1 MPDSEFRAYDYITQS
16 LAGLGWDRRNPQKGG
31 SVYVQGEFRKHDE
44 LLASALGQST
54 PENVVI
60 FECDS
65 TTYYWIVEAKN
76 ATPLV
81 ENALQEAKD
90 YAEKVNQYLAASG
103 KTGRA
108 LLATG
113 VAGSP
118 DESILVSTSFW
129 DGETWQDVRIN
140 GYVVTGFISESQCI
154 EIVESNSPNVGGYEV
169 NLDEFLRKANQING
183 TLYSNGVAN
192 RDRARIVAGLLL
204 SLVQD
209 SNMNLSPHPAT
220 LIRDINSRIEA
231 LLTNHSKLDFFDEV
245 TLKLPATN
253 ENHHKY
259 RRAIIKTLQHLR
271 EMNIRSA
278 INSGTDALG
287 QFYETFLK
295 YANDANEMGIV
306 LTPRHITRLAATV
319 LGVSPNDTVYDPT
332 CGTGGFL
339 VAALDHV
346 RTNFSHNEKG
356 KFAQFSNDN
365 LYGIEQADNVF
376 CLGLVNMIFRGD
388 GSSHIHNGSCFDNRF
403 QKIDGHITR
412 VVATPQTDEAEF
424 GPFTRVFMN
433 PPFALQEKETA
444 FVDHAL
450 RQTAPG
456 ARLFAVLP
464 NGPITGEGDKAWRK
478 ALLQKHSLKAVI

>member
-1 MPDSEFRAYDYITQS
+1 MADSEFRAYEYIS
-16 LAGLGWDRRNPQKGG
+16 RGFAGLGWDRRNPTKGG
-31 SVYVQGEFRKHDE
+31 AVYVQGEFRQHDE
-44 LLASALGQST
+44 TLASALGRLT
-54 PENVVI
+54 PENIVI
-60 FECDS
+60 FQCVS
-65 TTYYWIVEAKN
+65 KTYYWVIEAKN
-76 ATPLV
+76 AIHSV
-81 ENALQEAKD
+81 DEALHEAKE
-90 YAEKVNQYLAASG
+90 YAEKINLQLTSIGEAP
-103 KTGRA
+103 RA

-118 DESILVSTSFW
+118 DESILISTAFW
-129 DGETWQDVRIN
+129 DGKTWRDVRIN
-140 GYVVTGFISESQCI
+140 NYIVTGFISKSQCI
-154 EIVESNSPNVGGYEV
+154 EIVENNSPDVGGYEV

-209 SNMNLSPHPAT
+209 NNMNLSSEPAT
-220 LIRDINSRIEA
+220 LVQDINNRIEA
-231 LLTNHSKLDFFDEV
+231 LLRKHAKLDFFDEV
-245 TLKLPATN
+245 TLRLPATN

-259 RRAIIKTLQHLR
+259 RQAVIKTLQYLR

-278 INSGTDALG
+278 INSGTDALEE
-287 QFYETFLK
+287 FYETFLK

-346 RTNFSHNEKG
+346 RT
-356 KFAQFSNDN
+356 KFPTNDTNHLEEFGNNN
-365 LYGIEQADNVF
+365 LYGIEQADNVY

-388 GSSHIHNGSCFDNRF
+388 GSSQLYSGNCFDNRF
-403 QKIDGHITR
+403 EKVNGKIKKLPASGDNQKKG
-412 VVATPQTDEAEF
+412 A

-433 PPFALQEKETA
+433 PPFALSDKETA

-450 RQTAPG
+450 QQTAPN
-456 ARLFAVLP
+456 ARVFAILP
-464 NGPITGEGDKAWRK
+464 NNPVTGANEQGWRK
-478 ALLQKHSLKAVI
+478 ALLRDIP